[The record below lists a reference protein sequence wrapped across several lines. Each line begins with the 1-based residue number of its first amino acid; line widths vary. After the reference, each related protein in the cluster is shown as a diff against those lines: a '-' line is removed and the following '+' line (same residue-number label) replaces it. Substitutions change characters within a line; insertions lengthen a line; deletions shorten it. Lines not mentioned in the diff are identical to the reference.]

1 MKLFQETLIDNLPDC
16 YKKDKG
22 SNNYKLL
29 ELSKKNV
36 DAFRE
41 CLISIENSLNLN
53 NARGATLDLYGK
65 LVGQSRGLATDEQ
78 YILLIKTRIM
88 RNLANG
94 SNKGVVDALCAIL
107 NCKQSQVH
115 ITDTDNPCEV
125 LITVPLGSIIEA
137 ELTVKQFNQLVK
149 SILPVGVV
157 LSANTIYEGTFEFS
171 AAENE
176 QDETAGFCDV
186 EGGTIGGYFGAL
198 ISEENETV
206 LPI

>member
-1 MKLFQETLIDNLPDC
+1 M
-16 YKKDKG
+16 
-22 SNNYKLL
+22 
-29 ELSKKNV
+29 
-36 DAFRE
+36 
-41 CLISIENSLNLN
+41 ISIENSLNLN

-137 ELTVKQFNQLVK
+137 GLTVKQFNQLVK

-176 QDETAGFCDV
+176 QNETAGFCDV

-198 ISEENETV
+198 SSEENETV

>member
-94 SNKGVVDALCAIL
+94 SNKGVVYALCAIL

-115 ITDTDNPCEV
+115 ITDADNPCEV
-125 LITVPLGSIIEA
+125 LITVPLSSIIEA

-198 ISEENETV
+198 SSEENETV

>member
-94 SNKGVVDALCAIL
+94 SNNGVVDALCAIL
-107 NCKQSQVH
+107 NWKQSQVH

-198 ISEENETV
+198 SSEENETV

>member
-1 MKLFQETLIDNLPDC
+1 MKLFQENHIDNLPDC
-16 YKKDKG
+16 YNKDKT

-29 ELSKKNV
+29 ELSDKNV
-36 DAFRE
+36 EAFRE

-53 NARGATLDLYGK
+53 NAKGATLDLYGD

-94 SNKGVVDALCAIL
+94 SNKSITDALCAIL
-107 NCKQSQVH
+107 NCEQSQVH
-115 ITDTDNPCEV
+115 ITEATNPCEV
-125 LITVPLGSIIEA
+125 TITVPLTAIINA
-137 ELTVKQFNQLVK
+137 EFTVKQFTQLVQT
-149 SILPVGVV
+149 LMPVGVV
-157 LSANTIYEGTFEFS
+157 LSANSIYEGTFEFS
-171 AAENE
+171 ASENE
-176 QDETAGFCDV
+176 YVENAGFCDV

-198 ISEENETV
+198 SSEENEII

>member
-107 NCKQSQVH
+107 NRKQSQVH

-198 ISEENETV
+198 SSEENETV

>member
-115 ITDTDNPCEV
+115 ITGTDNPCEV

-137 ELTVKQFNQLVK
+137 ELSVKQFNQLVK

-198 ISEENETV
+198 SSEENETV

>member
-107 NCKQSQVH
+107 NCKRSQVH
-115 ITDTDNPCEV
+115 ITDTNNPCEV

-137 ELTVKQFNQLVK
+137 ELTAKKFNQLVK

-157 LSANTIYEGTFEFS
+157 LSANMIYEGTFEFS

-176 QDETAGFCDV
+176 QNETAGFCDV

-198 ISEENETV
+198 SSEENETV
-206 LPI
+206 LQI

>member
-94 SNKGVVDALCAIL
+94 SNKGVVYALCAIL
-107 NCKQSQVH
+107 NCEQSQVH
-115 ITDTDNPCEV
+115 ITDTNNPCEV
-125 LITVPLGSIIEA
+125 VITVPLGSIIEA

-176 QDETAGFCDV
+176 QNETAGFCDV

-198 ISEENETV
+198 SSEENETV

>member
-94 SNKGVVDALCAIL
+94 SNKGVVGALCAAL

-198 ISEENETV
+198 SSEENETV

>member
-1 MKLFQETLIDNLPDC
+1 MKLFQETHIDNLPDC
-16 YKKDKG
+16 YKKDKE

-29 ELSKKNV
+29 ELSDKNV

-53 NARGATLDLYGK
+53 NAKGATLDLYGK

-94 SNKGVVDALCAIL
+94 SNKSITDALCAIL
-107 NCKQSQVH
+107 NCQQSQVH

-125 LITVPLGSIIEA
+125 LISVPLSTIIEA

-186 EGGTIGGYFGAL
+186 DGGTIGGYFGAL
-198 ISEENETV
+198 SSEENETV